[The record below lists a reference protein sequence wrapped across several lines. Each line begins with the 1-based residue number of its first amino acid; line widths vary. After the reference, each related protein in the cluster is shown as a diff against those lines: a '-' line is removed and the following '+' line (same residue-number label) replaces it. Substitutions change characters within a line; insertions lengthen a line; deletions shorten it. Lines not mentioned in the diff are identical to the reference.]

1 MTDKDAYEYMQHAY
15 LYYVKDEPVISD
27 YEFDKL
33 ANSLL
38 KSYDNLSD
46 DVKSYLDEDMLFA
59 GTFLGEYPKDL
70 FTKFGELY

>member
-15 LYYVKDEPVISD
+15 LYYVKDAPVISD
-27 YEFDKL
+27 YEFDRMANKL
-33 ANSLL
+33 Q
-38 KSYDNLSD
+38 KSYDKLGD
-46 DVKSYLDEDMLFA
+46 DAKSYLSEDMLFA